1 MSLLSCGFCEKQY
14 KTRTN
19 FNKHNILCEVIYKAN
34 RSKKANIE
42 NQEVNEELPSPK
54 QMYQIL
60 LELALKC
67 EKLET
72 KIELMSKWVDKTKKK
87 INILDWLNN
96 NSSLK
101 PSLIFDNLANSM
113 IILESDINLLFNN
126 NFYDLLNEIFS
137 RYIYDKNESDVS
149 LFALIQKPN
158 TVYIYT
164 NSKSNSE
171 SEFEWIEISKEKLIY
186 FLNIVHHKI
195 VRALLDWNKQNQ
207 DKINSSEQISDMY
220 NKSNL
225 KLMSVDFKHEPTLN
239 KIKSS
244 IYNKLK
250 KDMKALIEYEFE
262 F

>member
-1 MSLLSCGFCEKQY
+1 MSLLSCGFCGKQY

-42 NQEVNEELPSPK
+42 SQEVNEELPSPK
-54 QMYQIL
+54 LMYQML
-60 LELALKC
+60 LELALKY
-67 EKLET
+67 ENLET
-72 KIELMSKWVDKTKKK
+72 KFELMNKWVDKTKKK
-87 INILDWLNN
+87 INIIDWLNN

-101 PSLIFDNLANSM
+101 PSLVFDNLANSM

-158 TVYIYT
+158 TIYIY
-164 NSKSNSE
+164 SKKQID

-195 VRALLDWNKQNQ
+195 VKALLSWNKLNQ
-207 DKINSSEQISDMY
+207 EKINSSEQISDMY

-225 KLMSVDFKHEPTLN
+225 KLMSIDFKHEPTLN